1 MIVCSK
7 CKTRFESSFLFSVPL
22 LFTPFLILPLS
33 LTPKKR
39 YQLKR
44 YIKPL
49 KVRNLA
55 HLWVKEGAAGY
66 QAGQGAIRDKRGR
79 LHVVYLHVSSAILGC
94 KPIH

>member
-7 CKTRFESSFLFSVPL
+7 CKTKFDSSFLFSVPP

-33 LTPKKR
+33 VTPKKR

-49 KVRNLA
+49 KVRHLA
-55 HLWVKEGAAGY
+55 HLWVKTEGVTGY
-66 QAGQGAIRDKRGR
+66 QAGQGAIRDKR
-79 LHVVYLHVSSAILGC
+79 
-94 KPIH
+94 